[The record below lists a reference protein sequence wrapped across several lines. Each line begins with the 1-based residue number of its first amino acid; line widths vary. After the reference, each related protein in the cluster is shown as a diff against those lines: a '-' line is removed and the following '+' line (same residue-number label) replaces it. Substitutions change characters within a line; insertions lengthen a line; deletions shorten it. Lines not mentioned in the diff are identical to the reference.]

1 MVCPMVVDSCTG
13 SYEQALGSR
22 LSSSFWNDEWSN
34 EFLEMYGVRE
44 RKYMRRELFEPEP
57 ESVDEVYVQGE
68 RKRCREDG
76 DICEKGAGGSVK
88 KIKIGYDDDVD
99 ERLEE
104 AVIQYENDRYEEVE
118 EEMED
123 DSLSENAIYC
133 EDCEMWLN
141 GPLQWEDHKIGK
153 KHKKNSKKTPVVC
166 EVCG

>member
-1 MVCPMVVDSCTG
+1 M
-13 SYEQALGSR
+13 
-22 LSSSFWNDEWSN
+22 
-34 EFLEMYGVRE
+34 
-44 RKYMRRELFEPEP
+44 
-57 ESVDEVYVQGE
+57 
-68 RKRCREDG
+68 
-76 DICEKGAGGSVK
+76 
-88 KIKIGYDDDVD
+88 KIGYDDDVD

-104 AVIQYENDRYEEVE
+104 AVTRLHKALVQYENDRYEEVE

-141 GPLQWEDHKIGK
+141 GQLQWEDHKVGK